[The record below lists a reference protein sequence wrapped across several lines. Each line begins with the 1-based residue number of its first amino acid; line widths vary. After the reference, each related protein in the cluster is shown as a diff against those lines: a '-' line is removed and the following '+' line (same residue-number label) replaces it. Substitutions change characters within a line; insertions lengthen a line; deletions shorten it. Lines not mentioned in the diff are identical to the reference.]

1 MAVEYKLAEARYSSG
16 QCWFQSGIFSNVGLI
31 LEHMWLHHLQNY
43 EGWLGIGPTMVQHL
57 LDTLAQCFV
66 GDLDWTSRYEYK
78 ILAMATLEMF
88 LHAGILV
95 LILHPNPSY
104 LKTDY
109 LQMNILN

>member
-1 MAVEYKLAEARYSSG
+1 MLDSK
-16 QCWFQSGIFSNVGLI
+16 WHIFHFCLMSDQL
-31 LEHMWLHHLQNY
+31 WLYHLQNY
-43 EGWLGIGPTMVQHL
+43 EGWQGIGLTLVQYF
-57 LDTLAQCFV
+57 LDMLAQSFV
-66 GDLDWTSRYEYK
+66 GDLDWTERPEYK
-78 ILAMATLEMF
+78 ILAMATLDIF